1 MKADDGKLCN
11 SILAVGIPVLRAVH
25 VICPAPPPPPSARRK
40 GVSELMRA
48 KQLTSPDNGGKRI

>member
-25 VICPAPPPPPSARRK
+25 VICPAPPPVFGAQEGGTRTDARQTTDVTGQR
-40 GVSELMRA
+40 R
-48 KQLTSPDNGGKRI
+48 